1 MSQSRKKSKSESRV
15 VQISE
20 RGQATIPKKFR
31 EKIGLT
37 APGRV
42 EFREEDGEITIHP
55 IQSPE
60 EMRGFIESDGK
71 ASQRL
76 RQERAAEADD
86 RDQRFEESG

>member
-1 MSQSRKKSKSESRV
+1 MSRSKTSGESESRV

-20 RGQATIPKKFR
+20 RGQATIPKEFR
-31 EKIGLT
+31 ERIGLT

-60 EMRGFIESDGK
+60 EMRGFVESDGN

-76 RQERAAEADD
+76 RRERAAEAED
-86 RDQRFEESG
+86 RDRRFEESG

>member
-1 MSQSRKKSKSESRV
+1 MSQSRKKSESESRV

-20 RGQATIPKKFR
+20 RGQATIPKEFR

-60 EMRGFIESDGK
+60 EMRGLIESDGN

-76 RQERAAEADD
+76 RQKRAGEADD
-86 RDQRFEESG
+86 REQRFEESG